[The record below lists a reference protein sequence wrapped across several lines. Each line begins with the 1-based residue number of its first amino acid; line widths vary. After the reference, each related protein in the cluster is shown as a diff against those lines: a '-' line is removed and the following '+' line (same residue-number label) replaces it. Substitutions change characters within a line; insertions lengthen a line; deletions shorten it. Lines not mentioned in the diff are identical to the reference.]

1 MSLKDVASKTRD
13 AFLIPLAKLV
23 PGTNARED
31 FSSVPDLAVS
41 ILAMG
46 QLIPIVVNLS
56 DDGKTA
62 TILDGE
68 RRYRAARYV
77 NDHFKDEPN
86 FKVIESLLCV
96 SGAKI
101 TPQERILQQLEIS
114 DRTQPL
120 QPMERAKA
128 FKTLV
133 DSGMTAVSI
142 AKRIGKTPTYVHASL
157 SLLEAPTEVQDAV
170 RDHKMSKTA
179 AEKVSKAKPEKRAAV
194 MEKVRKGEKVK
205 VKDMA
210 DGTPLS
216 YPVLLKLIKR
226 MEHYVRVAKG
236 NVDRARWEG
245 VKHGL
250 EIAAGQHDYSA
261 L

>member
-13 AFLIPLAKLV
+13 AFLIPISKLIA
-23 PGTNARED
+23 GTNARED
-31 FSSVPDLAVS
+31 FSSVPDLAIS
-41 ILAMG
+41 MFNMG

-56 DDGKTA
+56 EDGKTA

-68 RRYRAARYV
+68 RRFRAAQYV
-77 NDHFKDEPN
+77 NEHFKDNPHF
-86 FKVIESLLCV
+86 FKIESLLCV
-96 SGAKI
+96 SGGKI
-101 TPQERILQQLEIS
+101 TQEERILQQLEIS

-120 QPMERAKA
+120 QPIERAKA

-133 DSGMTAVSI
+133 DSGMAVAAI
-142 AKRIGKTPTYVHASL
+142 AKRIGKTPTYVSASL
-157 SLLEAPTEVQDAV
+157 SLLEAPAEVQDAV

-179 AEKVSKAKPEKRAAV
+179 AQKVSKAKPEKRAAV

-226 MEHYVRVAKG
+226 MDHYVRVAK
-236 NVDRARWEG
+236 NSQDRARWEG

-250 EIAAGQHDYSA
+250 EIAAGMHDHTN